1 LQAVARGEV
10 EFGINLMGN
19 SDPDLAFEPLIDDPF
34 VLAMRKDHPLAAF
47 ETIQWDQLEPH
58 PLVVVDRS
66 SGNRTLLDGAL
77 ARHNLKLNWFYEVTH
92 LNTSLGLVEAG
103 LGISVL
109 PRLATPQDEHPFL
122 VTRPIVNPVVS
133 RTIGIVQRRSSA
145 LSPAAEKFVQMLL
158 KTWKT
163 P

>member
-1 LQAVARGEV
+1 
-10 EFGINLMGN
+10 
-19 SDPDLAFEPLIDDPF
+19 LAN
-34 VLAMRKDHPLAAF
+34 F
-47 ETIQWDQLEPH
+47 ETIEWNQLEAY

-122 VTRPIVNPVVS
+122 ITRPIVNPIVS

-145 LSPAAEKFVQMLL
+145 LSPAAEKFVRLL
-158 KTWKT
+158 LETWKT
-163 P
+163 Q

>member
-1 LQAVARGEV
+1 
-10 EFGINLMGN
+10 
-19 SDPDLAFEPLIDDPF
+19 
-34 VLAMRKDHPLAAF
+34 MRKDHPLANF
-47 ETIQWDQLEPH
+47 ETIEWNQLEAY

-122 VTRPIVNPVVS
+122 ITRPIVNPVVS
-133 RTIGIVQRRSSA
+133 RTIGIVQRRGSA
-145 LSPAAEKFVQMLL
+145 LSPAAEKFVRLL
-158 KTWKT
+158 LETWKT
-163 P
+163 Q

>member
-1 LQAVARGEV
+1 
-10 EFGINLMGN
+10 
-19 SDPDLAFEPLIDDPF
+19 
-34 VLAMRKDHPLAAF
+34 MRKDHPLAAF
-47 ETIQWDQLEPH
+47 ETIEWNQLEAY

-109 PRLATPQDEHPFL
+109 PRLATPQDDHPFL
-122 VTRPIVNPVVS
+122 VSRPIVNPVVS
-133 RTIGIVQRRSSA
+133 RTIGIVQRRSST
-145 LSPAAEKFVQMLL
+145 LSPAAEKFVGMLL
-158 KTWKT
+158 ETWKT
-163 P
+163 Q